1 MKCVNGDAEYR
12 GISIDGIVLESETA
26 GRDNPS

>member
-12 GISIDGIVLESETA
+12 GIGIDGIVLEHEEDTEE
-26 GRDNPS
+26 P